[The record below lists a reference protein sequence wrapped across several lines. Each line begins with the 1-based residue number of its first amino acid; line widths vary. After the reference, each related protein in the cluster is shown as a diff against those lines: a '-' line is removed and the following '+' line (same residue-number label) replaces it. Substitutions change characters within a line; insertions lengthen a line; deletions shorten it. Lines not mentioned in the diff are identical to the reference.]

1 MDSDSDSE
9 GEGEGDDV
17 SGEDERDRRSQL
29 DELLVELLA
38 SGRPYAE
45 AGAMAGVS
53 ERTVRR
59 RMSDPV
65 FTGRVSRRRGEYV
78 GALVGRLVDVG
89 EEAVEVMRGGLRDES
104 AAVRLRAADLVLRWA
119 THLRHGHELETRLA
133 ALETAA
139 GAAAATGTGDDDA

>member
-1 MDSDSDSE
+1 MVSDNE
-9 GEGEGDDV
+9 DV
-17 SGEDERDRRSQL
+17 SGDVGGETRPDRRSQL

-38 SGRPYAE
+38 GGRSYAA

-65 FTGRVSRRRGEYV
+65 FTERVSRRRGEYV
-78 GALVGRLVDVG
+78 GTLVGRLVDVG
-89 EEAVEVMRGGLRDES
+89 DEAVEVLRSSLREES

-119 THLRHGHELETRLA
+119 THMRHGHELETRLA

-139 GAAAATGTGDDDA
+139 GAAAAAGAGDDDD